1 MHGHIRTVLLQ
12 RSRLAAANR
21 TLAAGMILG
30 LIVSCAPSRS
40 GELDLLLRD
49 AQGPTQATQNH
60 LTSTPSFIRTQISL
74 VSTGFPAGTNVDVG
88 RAFLNRYAGLFGI
101 EDASQDLLFVAEQ
114 TDRLGMRHVTFK
126 QVYRGVEV
134 YGARA
139 TVHLSRDGSRVVA
152 VTNSIIPQV
161 AARLRRPRIDAARAV
176 RAARRRM
183 PGANVVSATLMHY
196 PGLRRQSTSR
206 LAWLVELRD
215 DALPARRTYVVSARD
230 SSLLDVLDRL
240 YTGRDRRTHSAN
252 HGFDL
257 PGALRRAENDAPV
270 GDPDL
275 DRVHDFAGET
285 YDYFSETF
293 GRDSYDNLGAIISS
307 TAHFR
312 ADYQNAFWDG
322 LHMVYGDGYTV
333 KDVVAHEMTHAVT
346 EHSANLEYRWQ
357 SGALNESFS
366 DIFGAMVDRDDW
378 LIGDDLPNGP
388 IRNMADPTQ
397 FNDPGHVSDWRAVC
411 SDNEGVHTN
420 SGIHNRA
427 FVGVAEAIGKDRAE
441 RIFYR
446 ALTVYLGS
454 QSSFEDSRSG
464 ALQSAADLFGDKAAE
479 VQAVD
484 NGFAAVGIDGA
495 FDPGPGGCASASSEA
510 DSRETLWAAL
520 ALMLGLLGLGSTL
533 RRTYWS

>member
-1 MHGHIRTVLLQ
+1 
-12 RSRLAAANR
+12 
-21 TLAAGMILG
+21 
-30 LIVSCAPSRS
+30 
-40 GELDLLLRD
+40 
-49 AQGPTQATQNH
+49 
-60 LTSTPSFIRTQISL
+60 
-74 VSTGFPAGTNVDVG
+74 
-88 RAFLNRYAGLFGI
+88 
-101 EDASQDLLFVAEQ
+101 
-114 TDRLGMRHVTFK
+114 
-126 QVYRGVEV
+126 
-134 YGARA
+134 
-139 TVHLSRDGSRVVA
+139 
-152 VTNSIIPQV
+152 
-161 AARLRRPRIDAARAV
+161 
-176 RAARRRM
+176 M
-183 PGANVVSATLMHY
+183 PGADVVSSALMLY
-196 PGLRRQSTSR
+196 PGLRRQSSSR

-215 DALPARRTYVVSARD
+215 AALPARRTYVVSARD
-230 SSLLDVLDRL
+230 GSVLDVLDRL

-270 GDPDL
+270 GDPDV

-285 YDYFSETF
+285 YDYFSETH

-307 TAHFR
+307 TAHYR

-322 LHMVYGDGYTV
+322 LQMVYGDGYTV
-333 KDVVAHEMTHAVT
+333 KDVVAHEMSHAVT

-366 DIFGAMVDRDDW
+366 DIFGAMVDRGDW

-397 FNDPGHVSDWRAVC
+397 FNDPDHVSDWRAVC

-420 SGIHNRA
+420 SGIHNKA
-427 FVGVAEAIGKDRAE
+427 FVGVAEAIGKDSAE

-454 QSSFEDSRSG
+454 QSSFEDSRSA
-464 ALQSAADLFGDKAAE
+464 ALQSAADLFGNDAAE
-479 VQAVD
+479 VQAVE

-495 FDPGPGGCASASSEA
+495 FDPGPGGCAGSE
-510 DSRETLWAAL
+510 RESLETIWAVL
-520 ALMLGLLGLGSTL
+520 ALMIGLLGLGSTL

>member
-1 MHGHIRTVLLQ
+1 MRDHIRRVLLQ

-30 LIVSCAPSRS
+30 LIVSCAPSTS
-40 GELDLLLRD
+40 GELDLLLRE
-49 AQGPTQATQNH
+49 ARGPTQATLNR
-60 LTSTPSFIRTQISL
+60 LTDTPSFIRTQIPV
-74 VSTGFPAGTNVDVG
+74 VSTGFPGGTNVDVG

-101 EDASQDLLFVAEQ
+101 EDASQDLSFVAEQ

-139 TVHLSRDGSRVVA
+139 TVHLSRDGGRVVA
-152 VTNSIIPQV
+152 ATNSIIPQV
-161 AARLRRPRIDAARAV
+161 SARSTRPRIDAARAV
-176 RAARRRM
+176 RVARRRM
-183 PGANVVSATLMHY
+183 PGADVVSSSLMLY
-196 PGLRRQSTSR
+196 PGFRRQSSSR

-230 SSLLDVLDRL
+230 GSVLDVLDRL

-257 PGALRRAENDAPV
+257 PGALRRGENDAPV
-270 GDPDL
+270 GDPDV

-285 YDYFSETF
+285 YDYFSETH

-307 TAHFR
+307 TAHYR

-322 LHMVYGDGYTV
+322 LHLVYGDGYTV
-333 KDVVAHEMTHAVT
+333 KDVVAHEMAHAVT

-357 SGALNESFS
+357 SGALNESYS
-366 DIFGAMVDRDDW
+366 DIFGAMVDRNDW

-397 FNDPGHVSDWRAVC
+397 FNDPGHVTDWRAVC

-420 SGIHNRA
+420 SGIHNKA

-454 QSSFEDSRSG
+454 QSSFEDSRSA

-484 NGFAAVGIDGA
+484 NGFASVGIDGS
-495 FDPGPGGCASASSEA
+495 FDPGPGGCASSETE
-510 DSRETLWAAL
+510 SLETIWAAL
-520 ALMLGLLGLGSTL
+520 ALMMGLLGLGSTL